1 VYRDARQDII
11 SVEDASKLANALG
24 IMVRLLEQSQ
34 TESRVKALEKTPA
47 VVSRVFPGTIGRTE
61 TQYIG
66 TGGWA
71 TFT

>member
-61 TQYIG
+61 TQ
-66 TGGWA
+66 
-71 TFT
+71 